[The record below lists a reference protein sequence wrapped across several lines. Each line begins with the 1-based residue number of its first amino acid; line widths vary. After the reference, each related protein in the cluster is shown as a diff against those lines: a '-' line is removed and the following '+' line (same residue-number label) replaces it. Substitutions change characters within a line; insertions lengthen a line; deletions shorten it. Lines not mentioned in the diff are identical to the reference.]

1 MIKFFFV
8 LLFLLYAGVK
18 VSGQITGHVNYEKI
32 GIELDIPKGWYG
44 QETESALILGSQT
57 IPGLVSISTHNYTK
71 QQLIDQA
78 KQGIYDQNGTSL
90 QLAGE
95 LMDIDENTVGG
106 EFNGM
111 LEYQNARAFIIG
123 KANPTG
129 GLGVTILTATLTN
142 MYTDDHKNVTIQISN
157 SITFTKIDRSSELK
171 EWKEWLSNVR
181 LTYMDSYYS
190 SDYTDGGVSG
200 GYSSEETIDLC
211 AKGYFNF
218 NSSSDVSVSGSGVS
232 GLAYGNDAGAGNWD
246 IQVGATGDF
255 VLILTFHSGEQN
267 TYTLTFED
275 EKLYLNGYRY
285 FRTTEGEYAPRCY

>member
-1 MIKFFFV
+1 MAKYFFILLLV
-8 LLFLLYAGVK
+8 LSGGLE
-18 VSGQITGHVNYEKI
+18 VSAQITGHVNYQKI
-32 GIELDIPKGWYG
+32 GIELDIPDGWYG
-44 QETESALILGSQT
+44 QETENGLILGSQS

-71 QQLIDQA
+71 QQLINQA

-90 QLAGE
+90 QLAGQ

-106 EFNGM
+106 VFNGM

-123 KANPTG
+123 KSNPTG

-142 MYTDDHKNVTIQISN
+142 MYTEEHENVTMQISN
-157 SITFTKIDRSSELK
+157 SIKFTKIDRSSELK
-171 EWKEWLSNVR
+171 EWKDWLSNVR

-232 GLAYGNDAGAGNWD
+232 GLAYGSDAGAGNWD
-246 IQVGATGDF
+246 IQIGATGDF
-255 VLILTFHSGEQN
+255 VLVLTFHSGEQN

-275 EKLYLNGYRY
+275 QKLYLNGYRY